1 MSESFSIAQL
11 AGEFD
16 ITHRAIRFYE
26 SEGLLA
32 PARRGNRRV
41 YSGGDRVRLK
51 LILRG
56 RRLGFSVSEIR
67 EILSLYESDGGE
79 GAQLRHLVGKIR
91 ERRALLRRQRTDI
104 DAILDELDRLEGA
117 CTDRLLDAA
126 D

>member
-1 MSESFSIAQL
+1 MSESYSIAQL
-11 AGEFD
+11 AGEFGV
-16 ITHRAIRFYE
+16 THRAIRFYE
-26 SEGLLA
+26 QEGLLA

-56 RRLGFSVSEIR
+56 RRLGFSLSEIKK
-67 EILSLYESDGGE
+67 ILSLYDPEDGE

-91 ERRALLRRQRTDI
+91 ERRALLRRQRADI
-104 DAILDELDRLEGA
+104 DAILDELDRLEAA

>member
-1 MSESFSIAQL
+1 MSDSFSIAQL
-11 AGEFD
+11 ATEFD

>member
-1 MSESFSIAQL
+1 MSESYSIAQL
-11 AGEFD
+11 AGEFGV
-16 ITHRAIRFYE
+16 THRAIRFYE
-26 SEGLLA
+26 QEGLLT

-56 RRLGFSVSEIR
+56 RRLGFSISEIK
-67 EILSLYESDGGE
+67 EILNLYESEDGE

-91 ERRALLRRQRTDI
+91 ERRALLRRQRADI
-104 DAILDELDRLEGA
+104 DAILDELDRLEAA

>member
-1 MSESFSIAQL
+1 MSESFTIAQL
-11 AGEFD
+11 AEEFG
-16 ITHRAIRFYE
+16 ITHRAVRFYE
-26 SEGLLA
+26 QEGLLA

-41 YSGGDRVRLK
+41 YTAGDRVRLK

-56 RRLGFSVSEIR
+56 RRLGFSVLEIR
-67 EILSLYESDGGE
+67 EILSLYDSEGGE

-91 ERRALLRRQRTDI
+91 ERRVILRQQRADI

>member
-1 MSESFSIAQL
+1 MSESFTIAQL
-11 AGEFD
+11 AEEFG
-16 ITHRAIRFYE
+16 ITHRAVRFYE
-26 SEGLLA
+26 QEGLLA

-41 YSGGDRVRLK
+41 YTPGDRVRLK

-56 RRLGFSVSEIR
+56 RRLGFSISEIR
-67 EILSLYESDGGE
+67 EILSLYDSEGGE

-91 ERRALLRRQRTDI
+91 ERRATLRQQRADI

>member
-1 MSESFSIAQL
+1 MSESFTIAQL
-11 AGEFD
+11 AGEFG
-16 ITHRAIRFYE
+16 ITHRTIRFYE

-56 RRLGFSVSEIR
+56 RRLGFSVAEIK

-91 ERRALLRRQRTDI
+91 ERRALLRQQRADI